1 MSELTDNESKK
12 AKRLVHEYRFDKD
25 THHVALVHRSQGG
38 AASGYTEAL
47 VMKSVDDILDAD
59 IEKATM
65 VKVTLPFD
73 DFLEKFFHVYSE
85 DAEIL
90 TAILGFKDEE
100 EMSEQ
105 DRCDMS
111 WEDYKAERE
120 KEKQDFINSVEILK
134 SVKDGK
140 ESIQDL
146 NVASLLSIRSTQ
158 AKFETYLEK
167 SKTIGNPVKQSKKET
182 PVDKEVT
189 LEIQKAKDE
198 LSVVQVQL
206 AELQKAKE
214 ASDSALALAL
224 ADVQKAKDEVE
235 VMKAEKLANVQAA
248 RLAQLEAV
256 KPKEEAAELFKSL
269 SPLDD
274 VSFATVIK
282 SFKSSADLE
291 AEALKEKGVGGSQ
304 AEEPVDK
311 VAEILKAKYIPKQ

>member
-1 MSELTDNESKK
+1 MSDEKEQKK
-12 AKRLVHEYRFDKD
+12 AKRLVHEYRFDKP
-25 THHVALVHRSQGG
+25 THHVALVHSSQGG

-73 DFLEKFFHVYSE
+73 DFLEKFFNIYSYE
-85 DAEIL
+85 AEVL

-100 EMSEQ
+100 DMTEQ
-105 DRCDMS
+105 EKSDMS
-111 WEDYKAERE
+111 WEDYKAECE

-140 ESIQDL
+140 ETIQDL

-158 AKFETYLEK
+158 GKFEAYLEK

-182 PVDKEVT
+182 PVDKDEV
-189 LEIQKAKDE
+189 QKAKDE
-198 LSVVQVQL
+198 LNTVQTQL
-206 AELQKAKE
+206 AELQKAKD

-235 VMKAEKLANVQAA
+235 VLKAEKLANVQKA

-291 AEALKEKGVGGSQ
+291 AEALKEKGVSGSQ
-304 AEEPVDK
+304 AEEPADK
-311 VAEILKAKYIPKQ
+311 VAEIIKAKYIPKQ